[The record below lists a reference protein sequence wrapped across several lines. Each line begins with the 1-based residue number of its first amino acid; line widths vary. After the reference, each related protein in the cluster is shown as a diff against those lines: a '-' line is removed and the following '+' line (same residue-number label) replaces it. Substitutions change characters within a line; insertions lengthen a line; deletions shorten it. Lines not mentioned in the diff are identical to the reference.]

1 MIKNYYTLLFISV
14 ISVSLAAI
22 FIVSI
27 DAHPL
32 TIAFYR
38 MFFTTLLIL
47 PFVFFK
53 KKTRKEIIN
62 LSKNKIMLM
71 IAIGIILAIHFSLW
85 ITSLKLTSVASSV
98 ILVSSHPII
107 VAPLSHFLLREKL
120 SKINITGIT
129 LAIFGIVILVYG
141 NYGFKS
147 ISIDTLEGNILA
159 LLGGFAAA
167 FYILG
172 GRVVRKTTSTLTY
185 TSIVYGVSA
194 IVLFL
199 ICIFYN
205 TQILNIDIR
214 DYQLIFIMAIISG
227 IFGHTLYNWVLKYL
241 KTSLV
246 SVALLGEPVGSTIF
260 AFIIPWINQIPSQ
273 YTIFGGVIIFSG
285 IYMVAIN
292 KSKNN
297 N

>member
-1 MIKNYYTLLFISV
+1 
-14 ISVSLAAI
+14 
-22 FIVSI
+22 
-27 DAHPL
+27 
-32 TIAFYR
+32 
-38 MFFTTLLIL
+38 
-47 PFVFFK
+47 
-53 KKTRKEIIN
+53 
-62 LSKNKIMLM
+62 MLDLRN
-71 IAIGIILAIHFSLW
+71 IC
-85 ITSLKLTSVASSV
+85 LKVAS
-98 ILVSSHPII
+98 ICRICLTNP
-107 VAPLSHFLLREKL
+107 E
-120 SKINITGIT
+120 
-129 LAIFGIVILVYG
+129 
-141 NYGFKS
+141 
-147 ISIDTLEGNILA
+147 
-159 LLGGFAAA
+159 
-167 FYILG
+167 
-172 GRVVRKTTSTLTY
+172 KTTSTLTY

-205 TQILNIDIR
+205 TQILNLDIR